1 MAITIKGGLDGLV
14 KFMTEQSTPY
24 FKVLSGEKGYTVCE
38 SDEGDNR
45 TVSEGTDEILRKLSL
60 LDGLVTVK
68 LYDKQPSTNASRGG
82 FMVQIQLSNAV
93 VGIGST
99 GAIQAPTVDYKKEAK
114 ELFDDWK
121 DQYIKET
128 QALQRQTD
136 LERQLQ
142 ELRTELREN
151 KKESS
156 TDRVIKRL
164 EPYIEPI
171 VGKIFDMDINANTT
185 SVGTTAEAVDLET
198 AIKSLH
204 EIEPDTA
211 IIVAKLAALK
221 KNNEANYNMA
231 KNMLMAQS

>member
-1 MAITIKGGLDGLV
+1 MMKHKFALILFAVLFSFAVYGQPTHVITDVEK
-14 KFMTEQSTPY
+14 KF
-24 FKVLSGEKGYTVCE
+24 
-38 SDEGDNR
+38 
-45 TVSEGTDEILRKLSL
+45 
-60 LDGLVTVK
+60 
-68 LYDKQPSTNASRGG
+68 
-82 FMVQIQLSNAV
+82 
-93 VGIGST
+93 
-99 GAIQAPTVDYKKEAK
+99 KEAK